1 MVFGRVKDGC
11 VVIYD
16 AEEDKRYMK
25 FYVKK
30 EKAKRWEENTNI
42 VYTHAE
48 VLEVEKDIRKA
59 DARWAKMTVLRKELP
74 EALMKWADVPISRDE
89 ADAAEA
95 CLQQGF
101 FDNHLVKLL
110 TLIHENRL

>member
-1 MVFGRVKDGC
+1 MLFVNELATQGAPISAITVDWHPQRFPDV
-11 VVIYD
+11 
-16 AEEDKRYMK
+16 
-25 FYVKK
+25 
-30 EKAKRWEENTNI
+30 NI
-42 VYTHAE
+42 RTVT
-48 VLEVEKDIRKA
+48 LEGGERPWWPWNKPFIRH
-59 DARWAKMTVLRKELP
+59 LERKELP